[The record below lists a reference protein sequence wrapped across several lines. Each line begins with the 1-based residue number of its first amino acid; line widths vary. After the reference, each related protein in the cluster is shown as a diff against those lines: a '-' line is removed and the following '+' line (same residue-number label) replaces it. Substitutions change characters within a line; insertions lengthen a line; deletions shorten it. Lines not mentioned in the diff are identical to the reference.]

1 MIFSGFIQ
9 IWVNYIM
16 FSIKALRQFFEKK
29 ASKIDKRLRLVI
41 SVLVLGLL
49 MLVSTFFNFDK
60 VFFFLP
66 IFMIATYFLSYFS
79 LLEGIKKIGWF
90 GLFLMPEL
98 ITLFFY
104 LFYFL
109 FPGRWLTRLPFIFIY
124 EISIYAVL
132 LCANI
137 FNVGVEKNL
146 QLYRAAFS
154 INFFYQAVVSFL
166 FYNVLF
172 SFKYSFLINMI
183 GAGISAFLLSLQLFW
198 SIRLNRH
205 LEREVVT
212 YSLFMVLLMME
223 ITLVA
228 SFIPLRTAVYA
239 LFLTASYY
247 SVTGIIHHH
256 IDEKLFA
263 ETVREYVSV
272 WIFVLVITLL
282 SLNW

>member
-109 FPGRWLTRLPFIFIY
+109 FPGRWLTRIPFIFIY

-137 FNVGVEKNL
+137 FNIGVEKNL

-154 INFFYQAVVSFL
+154 INFFYQAVITFL

-172 SFKYSFLINMI
+172 SFKYNFLINI
-183 GAGISAFLLSLQLFW
+183 FGAGISAFLLSLQLFW
-198 SIRLNRH
+198 SIRLDKH
-205 LEREVVT
+205 LEKEVLI
-212 YSLFMVLLMME
+212 YSIFIALLMTE
-223 ITLVA
+223 ISLLI
-228 SFIPLRTAVYA
+228 SFVPLKVPVYS
-239 LFLTASYY
+239 LFLTACYY
-247 SVTGIIHHH
+247 SMTGLISHY
-256 IDEKLFA
+256 IDQKLFK
-263 ETVREYVSV
+263 ETVREYVGV
-272 WIFVLVITLL
+272 LIFVLVITIL
-282 SLNW
+282 SL

>member
-1 MIFSGFIQ
+1 MLNLKS
-9 IWVNYIM
+9 
-16 FSIKALRQFFEKK
+16 LRQFFEKK
-29 ASKIDKRLRLVI
+29 AIKIDKRIRLVI
-41 SVLVLGLL
+41 SVSILGLL
-49 MLVSTFFNFDK
+49 MLFSTFFNFDK
-60 VFFFLP
+60 ASFFLP
-66 IFMIATYFLSYFS
+66 VFIIATYLLSYFS
-79 LLEGIKKIGWF
+79 LLEGIKKISWF

-172 SFKYSFLINMI
+172 SFRYLFFFNII

-198 SIRLNRH
+198 SIRLNPY
-205 LEREVVT
+205 LERDILA
-212 YSLFMVLLMME
+212 YSLFTGLLMVE
-223 ITLVA
+223 TCLLV
-228 SFIPLRTAVYA
+228 SFLPLRTAVYA
-239 LFLTASYY
+239 LFLTATYY

-256 IDEKLFA
+256 IDEKLFT
-263 ETVREYVSV
+263 ETIREYASV
-272 WIFVLVITLL
+272 WAFVLIITLL
-282 SLNW
+282 SLSW

>member
-1 MIFSGFIQ
+1 
-9 IWVNYIM
+9 M
-16 FSIKALRQFFEKK
+16 FSIKALRQFFEKR
-29 ASKIDKRLRLVI
+29 ANKIDKRLRLVI

-49 MLVSTFFNFDK
+49 MLISTFFNFDK

-66 IFMIATYFLSYFS
+66 IFIVVTYLLSYFS

-98 ITLFFY
+98 VTVFFY

-124 EISIYAVL
+124 EVSIYAVL

-154 INFFYQAVVSFL
+154 INFFYQALVSFL

-172 SFKYSFLINMI
+172 SFRYSFLVNVLGTGI
-183 GAGISAFLLSLQLFW
+183 GSFLLSLQLFW
-198 SIRLNRH
+198 SIRLNQYFDREILVYSMFTALLM
-205 LEREVVT
+205 LEASLVISFLPLKTAV
-212 YSLFMVLLMME
+212 YSLFLMG
-223 ITLVA
+223 T
-228 SFIPLRTAVYA
+228 
-239 LFLTASYY
+239 YY
-247 SVTGIIHHH
+247 SVTGVIHNHL
-256 IDEKLFA
+256 DEKLFK
-263 ETVREYVSV
+263 ETIREYVSV
-272 WIFVLVITLL
+272 WIFVLIITLL

>member
-1 MIFSGFIQ
+1 
-9 IWVNYIM
+9 M
-16 FSIKALRQFFEKK
+16 FNIRALRQFFEKK
-29 ASKIDKRLRLVI
+29 AIRIDKRLRLVI
-41 SVLVLGLL
+41 SVLTLGLL
-49 MLVSTFFNFDK
+49 MLFSTFFNFDK
-60 VFFFLP
+60 APFFLP
-66 IFMIATYFLSYFS
+66 VFIITTYLLSYFS
-79 LLEGIKKIGWF
+79 LLEGIKKVGWF

-124 EISIYAVL
+124 EVSIYAVL

-172 SFKYSFLINMI
+172 SFKYNFLINMI

-198 SIRLNRH
+198 SIRLNRYI
-205 LEREVVT
+205 ERQVLA
-212 YSLFMVLLMME
+212 YSLFTALLMVEMS
-223 ITLVA
+223 LVI
-228 SFIPLRTAVYA
+228 SFIPLRVAVYS
-239 LFLTASYY
+239 LFLTATYY
-247 SVTGIIHHH
+247 SVAGVIHHH
-256 IDEKLFA
+256 IDEKLFK
-263 ETVREYVSV
+263 ETIREYVIV
-272 WIFVLVITLL
+272 WIFVLIITLL
-282 SLNW
+282 SLSW

>member
-1 MIFSGFIQ
+1 MS
-9 IWVNYIM
+9 
-16 FSIKALRQFFEKK
+16 SIKVLKHFFEKR
-29 ASKIDKRLRLVI
+29 AVKIDKRLRLVI
-41 SVLVLGLL
+41 SVLFLGLL
-49 MLVSTFFNFDK
+49 MLFSTFFGFDK
-60 VFFFLP
+60 ALYFLP
-66 IFMIATYFLSYFS
+66 IFIVTTYLLSYFS
-79 LLEGIKKIGWF
+79 LLEEIKRIGWF

-98 ITLFFY
+98 VTLFFY

-154 INFFYQAVVSFL
+154 INFFYHAVVSFL

-172 SFKYSFLINMI
+172 SFKYIYLINMF
-183 GAGISAFLLSLQLFW
+183 GAGIGAFLLSLQLFW
-198 SIRLNRH
+198 SIRLNQN
-205 LEREVVT
+205 LDKEVFI
-212 YSLFMVLLMME
+212 YSLFTSLLMAE
-223 ITLVA
+223 A
-228 SFIPLRTAVYA
+228 SLIVSFLPLKTAVYA
-239 LFLTASYY
+239 LFLTATYY
-247 SVTGIIHHH
+247 SVTGVIHHH
-256 IDEKLFA
+256 IDEKLFK

-272 WIFVLVITLL
+272 WVFVLIITLL

>member
-1 MIFSGFIQ
+1 
-9 IWVNYIM
+9 M
-16 FSIKALRQFFEKK
+16 FNLKFLRQFFEKK
-29 ASKIDKRLRLVI
+29 AIKIDKRIRLVI
-41 SVLVLGLL
+41 SVLTLGLL
-49 MLVSTFFNFDK
+49 MLFSTFFNFDK
-60 VFFFLP
+60 ALFFLP
-66 IFMIATYFLSYFS
+66 IFIFTTYSLSYFS
-79 LLEGIKKIGWF
+79 LLEGIKKFSWF

-124 EISIYAVL
+124 EVSIYAVL

-154 INFFYQAVVSFL
+154 INFFYQAVVLFL

-172 SFKYSFLINMI
+172 SFKYNFIINVI

-198 SIRLNRH
+198 TIRLNRH
-205 LEREVVT
+205 LDKTVLI
-212 YSLFMVLLMME
+212 YSLFTALLMAE
-223 ITLVA
+223 SGLIA
-228 SFIPLRTAVYA
+228 SFIPSRTAVYA
-239 LFLTASYY
+239 LFLTATYY

-256 IDEKLFA
+256 IDEKLFT
-263 ETVREYVSV
+263 ETIREYVSV

-282 SLNW
+282 SLSW

>member
-1 MIFSGFIQ
+1 MLK
-9 IWVNYIM
+9 
-16 FSIKALRQFFEKK
+16 IKLLRQFIEKK
-29 ASKIDKRLRLVI
+29 AVKIDKRLRLVI
-41 SVLVLGLL
+41 SVLILGSL
-49 MLVSTFFNFDK
+49 MLFSTFFNFDK
-60 VFFFLP
+60 APFFLP
-66 IFMIATYFLSYFS
+66 IFIITIYLLSYFS

-205 LEREVVT
+205 LEKEVVT

>member
-1 MIFSGFIQ
+1 
-9 IWVNYIM
+9 M
-16 FSIKALRQFFEKK
+16 FNIKALRQFFEKK

-41 SVLVLGLL
+41 SVLILGLL
-49 MLVSTFFNFDK
+49 ILISTFFNFDK
-60 VFFFLP
+60 AFFFLP
-66 IFMIATYFLSYFS
+66 VFIIVTYFLSYFS

-98 ITLFFY
+98 VTLFFY

-124 EISIYAVL
+124 EVSVYAVL

-154 INFFYQAVVSFL
+154 INFFYQALVSFL

-172 SFKYSFLINMI
+172 SFRYSFLVNILGTGI
-183 GAGISAFLLSLQLFW
+183 GAFLLSLQLFW

-205 LEREVVT
+205 LDREVIV
-212 YSLFMVLLMME
+212 YSLFTAILMLE
-223 ITLVA
+223 ASLVI
-228 SFIPLRTAVYA
+228 SFLPLRTAVYA
-239 LFLTASYY
+239 LFLTATYY
-247 SVTGIIHHH
+247 SVTGVIHHH
-256 IDEKLFA
+256 IDEKLFK
-263 ETVREYVSV
+263 ETIREYVSV
-272 WIFVLVITLL
+272 WVFVMIITLL
-282 SLNW
+282 SLSW

>member
-1 MIFSGFIQ
+1 
-9 IWVNYIM
+9 M
-16 FSIKALRQFFEKK
+16 FNIKILRQIFEKR
-29 ASKIDKRLRLVI
+29 AMKIDKRLRLVI
-41 SVLVLGLL
+41 SVLTLGLL
-49 MLVSTFFNFDK
+49 MLFSTFFNFDK
-60 VFFFLP
+60 ALFFLP
-66 IFMIATYFLSYFS
+66 VFIIVSYLLSYFS

-90 GLFLMPEL
+90 GLFLMPVL

-124 EISIYAVL
+124 EVSIYAVL

-172 SFKYSFLINMI
+172 SFKYNFLINMI

-198 SIRLNRH
+198 SIRLNKH
-205 LEREVVT
+205 LEREILVYSLLVAFLIAEIGLLISFVPT
-212 YSLFMVLLMME
+212 KVPVYSLF
-223 ITLVA
+223 ITA
-228 SFIPLRTAVYA
+228 C
-239 LFLTASYY
+239 YY
-247 SVTGIIHHH
+247 SITGMISHY
-256 IDEKLFA
+256 IDQKLFK
-263 ETVREYVSV
+263 ETVREYAGVL
-272 WIFVLVITLL
+272 IFVLLIALL
-282 SLNW
+282 SLSW

>member
-1 MIFSGFIQ
+1 MLNIKIF
-9 IWVNYIM
+9 
-16 FSIKALRQFFEKK
+16 KQFFEKK
-29 ASKIDKRLRLVI
+29 AVKIDKRLRLVI
-41 SVLVLGLL
+41 SVLTLGLL
-49 MLVSTFFNFDK
+49 MLFSTFFNFDK
-60 VFFFLP
+60 AHFFLP
-66 IFMIATYFLSYFS
+66 IFIVATYLLSYFS

-124 EISIYAVL
+124 EVSIYAVL

-154 INFFYQAVVSFL
+154 INFFYQAVVSFV

-172 SFKYSFLINMI
+172 SFRYNFLINMI
-183 GAGISAFLLSLQLFW
+183 GAGVSAFLLSLQLFW

-205 LEREVVT
+205 LEKEVVI
-212 YSLFMVLLMME
+212 YSLFTVLLMME
-223 ITLVA
+223 TVLII
-228 SFIPLRTAVYA
+228 SFIPLKTPVYA
-239 LFLTASYY
+239 LFLTATYY
-247 SVTGIIHHH
+247 STTGVIHHY
-256 IDEKLFA
+256 IDEKLFK
-263 ETVREYVSV
+263 ETIREYVTV
-272 WIFVLVITLL
+272 WIFVLAITLL

>member
-1 MIFSGFIQ
+1 
-9 IWVNYIM
+9 M
-16 FSIKALRQFFEKK
+16 FSIKTLRQFFEKK
-29 ASKIDKRLRLVI
+29 ANKIDKRLRLVI
-41 SVLVLGLL
+41 SVLILGSL

-60 VFFFLP
+60 AFFFLP
-66 IFMIATYFLSYFS
+66 VFMVVTYFLSYFS

-124 EISIYAVL
+124 EVSIYAVL

-154 INFFYQAVVSFL
+154 INFFYQALVSFL

-172 SFKYSFLINMI
+172 SLKYNFFVNMV

-198 SIRLNRH
+198 SIRLNRY
-205 LEREVVT
+205 LDKEIFI
-212 YSLFMVLLMME
+212 YSLFTALLMLE
-223 ITLVA
+223 TSLVV

-239 LFLTASYY
+239 LFLTATYY
-247 SVTGIIHHH
+247 STTGVIHHH
-256 IDEKLFA
+256 IDEKLFK
-263 ETVREYVSV
+263 ETIREYVSV
-272 WIFVLVITLL
+272 WVFVIIITLL
-282 SLNW
+282 SLSW